1 MQYKVESILRTGTS
15 KNGQTYYFVTL
26 VDTSGK
32 KVSLNVFK
40 NTLEVGDILEG
51 EIEELK
57 KQDGTT
63 YAHFKF
69 PKKTQDLTEIEKSL
83 KSIETD
89 IKKLIGLLASWYET
103 YKYNNKNE

>member
-15 KNGQTYYFVTL
+15 KNCQTYYFVTL

-40 NTLEVGDILEG
+40 NTLAVGDILEG
-51 EIEELK
+51 EIEERTK
-57 KQDGTT
+57 SDGTT

-69 PKKTQDLTEIEKSL
+69 PKKNQDLTEIEKSL
-83 KSIETD
+83 KNIETYL
-89 IKKLIGLLASWYET
+89 KELKNMLTT
-103 YKYNNKNE
+103 YCEKAND

>member
-1 MQYKVESILRTGTS
+1 MQYKVESIMRTGVS
-15 KNGQTYYFVTL
+15 KKGQTYYFVTL

-51 EIEELK
+51 EIEEQK

-69 PKKTQDLTEIEKSL
+69 PKKTQDLTKFEKTL
-83 KSIETD
+83 KDIAID
-89 IKKLIGLLASWYET
+89 IKKIIDMLTDYFGT
-103 YKYNNKNE
+103 KTND